1 MKFWDKEVPLPYVI
15 GRPPKFLVTA
25 GVVAGL
31 LFAPAAAMATP
42 GNGRN
47 PQSLPRSAP
56 QPASPD
62 ASCPTVVSTPVL
74 DRFGDDALY
83 SPVPGGT
90 FNGPRTQ
97 WSLSDASVVK
107 NNEPWNVINAP
118 RSRSLELNPGGS
130 ATSPSFCLDNGFPS
144 FRFFAATADGGSDSS
159 LSVQVLWADAE
170 GDSGSLPIETLSG
183 GDYPDWTLTP
193 SLALGSALAD
203 GQTVSAQLVFTASP
217 TSSWNIDDV
226 LLDPYAK

>member
-1 MKFWDKEVPLPYVI
+1 MPYVI

-31 LFAPAAAMATP
+31 LFAPAAAMANP

-47 PQSLPRSAP
+47 PQSLPQSAP
-56 QPASPD
+56 QPASPN
-62 ASCPTVVSTPVL
+62 ANCPSVVSTPVL

-83 SPVPGGT
+83 SPIPGGS
-90 FNGPRTQ
+90 FNTPRTS
-97 WSLSDASVVK
+97 WSLSDASVVRDH
-107 NNEPWNVINAP
+107 EPWNVISAP
-118 RSRSLELNPGGS
+118 RSRSLQLDGGGS

-144 FRFFAATADGGSDSS
+144 FRFFARNNDGGSDSS
-159 LSVQVLWADAE
+159 LSVQVLWTDAE
-170 GDSGSLPIETLSG
+170 GDSGSLPIDTLSA
-183 GDYPDWTLTP
+183 GDYADWTLTP

-217 TSSWNIDDV
+217 TASWNIDDV